1 LTFFTFLRLMATHRL
16 VFQLDQA
23 AGCGQVGA
31 LAALC
36 RIPCVGGYGGHER
49 VIFPHL
55 SGFGRTPG
63 QLLDIAGRLLTD
75 PDEAER
81 AVATAM
87 AFAHEQV
94 AFGQARDRLEKYFDM
109 VGRQP

>member
-1 LTFFTFLRLMATHRL
+1 MATHKM

-31 LAALC
+31 LALLC

-55 SGFGRTPG
+55 SGFGRTPPE
-63 QLLDIAGRLLTD
+63 LVELAARLLAD
-75 PDEAER
+75 PAGAEA

-87 AFAHEQV
+87 TYAHERV
-94 AFGQARDRLEKYFDM
+94 AFGQARDRLQKYFHM
-109 VGRQP
+109 VGNQQ